1 MTSNFEQYG
10 PPKQERNYADLLDQ
24 YAQTRRFDDRTEEI
38 YFDIYRNQSLP
49 RHVRIAARNRIA
61 ANHIPFVIKVA
72 SSYWSK
78 NSERGDI
85 VDVGIAGLVRAI
97 DSFSYGHG
105 VRFISYA
112 VWWIRQAITK
122 YLADDELIHVPLN
135 QKITVRKLLRE
146 SRSAATPEEIL
157 SESRSLSAALSAM
170 NPLSM
175 NSPTRQKEAGPEIP
189 LGDTVHGPD
198 LMEELCQVDFE
209 KSAASVLD
217 LLGQSDRETVAQSY
231 GIGYDPQTFT
241 EIGKSTGRSHEWIRQ
256 KRKTAI
262 RKLAVVARKS
272 NLYRELAGLEPL
284 PRDESYNIKP
294 DSAFKCA
301 VEPGDIVT
309 YDIGERDTVLVPL
322 RPAGSAKPVSKPA
335 SKPVSKPVHES
346 RTARPTNSAN
356 SATARY
362 NPASWL
368 SDPSATA
375 ACFPAS
381 SEYDR
386 RAGSEAE
393 ST

>member
-38 YFDIYRNQSLP
+38 YFDIYRNPSLP
-49 RHVRIAARNRIA
+49 RHIRIAARNRIA

-85 VDVGIAGLVRAI
+85 VDAGITGLVRAI
-97 DSFSYGHG
+97 DSFSYGRG

-146 SRSAATPEEIL
+146 SRSAAPPEEIL

-198 LMEELCQVDFE
+198 LMEELCQADFE
-209 KSAASVLD
+209 KSVASVLD
-217 LLGQSDRETVAQSY
+217 LLGRSDRETVAQSY

-256 KRKTAI
+256 KRKAAI

-284 PRDESYNIKP
+284 PRDESYNMMP
-294 DSAFKCA
+294 DSDFKGA
-301 VEPGDIVT
+301 AEPGDIVT
-309 YDIGERDTVLVPL
+309 IDINERDAVPVPL
-322 RPAGSAKPVSKPA
+322 RPAGSAKPTSE
-335 SKPVSKPVHES
+335 PVSKPVQKT
-346 RTARPTNSAN
+346 RTVLYS
-356 SATARY
+356 
-362 NPASWL
+362 PAPWL

-375 ACFPAS
+375 ACFPAG

>member
-24 YAQTRRFDDRTEEI
+24 YAPTKRFDDRTEEI
-38 YFDIYRNQSLP
+38 YFDIYRNPSLP
-49 RHVRIAARNRIA
+49 RHIRIAARNRIA
-61 ANHIPFVIKVA
+61 ANHIPFVMKVA

-135 QKITVRKLLRE
+135 QKITIRKLLKE
-146 SRSAATPEEIL
+146 SRSAAQPEEIL

-175 NSPTRQKEAGPEIP
+175 NATVRQSDAGPEIP

-198 LMEELCQVDFE
+198 LMDELCQADFE

-231 GIGYDPQTFT
+231 GIGYDQQTFT

-256 KRKTAI
+256 KRKAAI
-262 RKLAVVARKS
+262 RKLAAVAKTS

-284 PRDESYNIKP
+284 PKDKSLHITP
-294 DSAFKCA
+294 DSARMHKS
-301 VEPGDIVT
+301 EPGDIVIC
-309 YDIGERDTVLVPL
+309 DHEPETVMLSPKIPPSRPVRQTVTIRNPVQEPVMPNPVP
-322 RPAGSAKPVSKPA
+322 
-335 SKPVSKPVHES
+335 H
-346 RTARPTNSAN
+346 
-356 SATARY
+356 

-368 SDPSATA
+368 SDPTGTA
-375 ACFPAS
+375 GCFPS
-381 SEYDR
+381 CT
-386 RAGSEAE
+386 EAE

>member
-24 YAQTRRFDDRTEEI
+24 YAATRRFDDRTEEI
-38 YFDIYRNQSLP
+38 YFDIYRNPSLP

-146 SRSAATPEEIL
+146 SRSAAPPEEIL
-157 SESRSLSAALSAM
+157 SESRSLSAALTAM

-198 LMEELCQVDFE
+198 LMEELCQADFE

-217 LLGQSDRETVAQSY
+217 LLGRSDRETVAQSY

-256 KRKTAI
+256 KRKAAI
-262 RKLAVVARKS
+262 RKLAAVARKS

-294 DSAFKCA
+294 DSDFKGA

-309 YDIGERDTVLVPL
+309 YDIGERDAVLVPL
-322 RPAGSAKPVSKPA
+322 RPAGSTKPVSK
-335 SKPVSKPVHES
+335 STSKPVHES
-346 RTARPTNSAN
+346 RTVRPTDP
-356 SATARY
+356 ATARY

-375 ACFPAS
+375 ACFPAG